1 MPAAAWAGAPLSFAR
16 AVVDYAQ
23 NRAHYSAVRHAKGA
37 SMPQPD
43 PTPHYHTL
51 DEILSQPDTWQ
62 SVLRRLPAHRSRVRE
77 EWAAA
82 GRREIVFMGCGSPYF
97 LSRSAAAFGQA
108 ITGIPAR
115 AFPASDL
122 LFFPETVFLTREAP
136 LLVAFSRSG
145 TTTETVNAVE
155 RFRRNLGGP
164 VIAIICESDT
174 ALEAAASMTVGLP
187 EATEI
192 SMAQTRSF
200 TSMLIAA
207 LDVAFALSG
216 VAPSA
221 AFQRLPDFAQAIL
234 GDGHALAK
242 ALGENLE
249 LDRLFFLG
257 SGSHYGLAC
266 EAMLKM
272 KEMSLTHSE
281 AYQFLEFRHGP
292 MSMVNDR
299 TLIVG
304 FVSSAALPHEV
315 AVLAEMRARGATV
328 LALAPDRLA
337 DGLVD
342 HQLLLPAEL
351 NDWERGPLYL
361 PIAQLIAYYR
371 SVAKGLNPDLPHG
384 LTAVVNLDLD
394 EIEARAV
401 RKTQS

>member
-1 MPAAAWAGAPLSFAR
+1 
-16 AVVDYAQ
+16 
-23 NRAHYSAVRHAKGA
+23 
-37 SMPQPD
+37 
-43 PTPHYHTL
+43 
-51 DEILSQPDTWQ
+51 
-62 SVLRRLPAHRSRVRE
+62 
-77 EWAAA
+77 
-82 GRREIVFMGCGSPYF
+82 
-97 LSRSAAAFGQA
+97 
-108 ITGIPAR
+108 
-115 AFPASDL
+115 
-122 LFFPETVFLTREAP
+122 
-136 LLVAFSRSG
+136 
-145 TTTETVNAVE
+145 VE
-155 RFRRNLGGP
+155 RFRRPLGGP
-164 VIAIICESDT
+164 AIAVICESDT
-174 ALEAAASMTVGLP
+174 ALDAGASATTGLP
-187 EATEI
+187 EATEL
-192 SMAQTRSF
+192 STAQTRSF

-207 LDVAFALSG
+207 LDLAYALSG
-216 VAPSA
+216 GTPSE

-234 GDGHALAK
+234 DDGHALARK
-242 ALGENLE
+242 LGESLE

-257 SGSHYGLAC
+257 SGSLYGLAC

-328 LALAPDRLA
+328 LALTPERLA

-401 RKTQS
+401 RKAHS